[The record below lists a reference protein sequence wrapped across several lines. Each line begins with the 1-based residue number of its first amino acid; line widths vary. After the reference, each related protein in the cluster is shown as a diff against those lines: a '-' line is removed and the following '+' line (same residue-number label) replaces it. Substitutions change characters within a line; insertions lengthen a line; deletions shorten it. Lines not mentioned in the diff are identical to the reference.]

1 MSDKSEHDA
10 EADRKS
16 TRRGSQFNLRGM
28 LYLTAAFALWL
39 VVLPDLRSEPIA
51 VAIFWTLAII
61 AGVCGHLMYTYLLPW
76 RGTVVTSLIVLSVTI
91 FAAVATLF
99 GAGDGVIDI
108 LALPIDLF
116 VHQSWS
122 NRIWFTF
129 PVFACILILLAAH
142 PIKPGL
148 INAIITAIGVSLWYG
163 LAILIA
169 ANAG

>member
-1 MSDKSEHDA
+1 MSDDIHA
-10 EADRKS
+10 PATPRKS
-16 TRRGSQFNLRGM
+16 TRGQSQFSVRGM
-28 LYLTAAFALWL
+28 FSLTAAFALWL
-39 VVLPDLRSEPIA
+39 FVLEDFRREPIA
-51 VAIFWTLAII
+51 VAIFWTLAIV

-76 RGTVVTSLIVLSVTI
+76 RGTVVTSLPVLSVTI
-91 FAAVATLF
+91 FAAMATLL
-99 GAGDGVIDI
+99 GAGDGVIDL

-122 NRIWFTF
+122 DRIGSTI
-129 PVFACILILLAAH
+129 PVFACILVLSAAH

-148 INAIITAIGVSLWYG
+148 INAIITAIGISLWYG